1 MNGESMQ
8 KAKDLLASAE
18 LIHPAETVVAAVA
31 RVAGEI
37 SEKLCE
43 TNPLLLCVMS
53 GGVPFAGH
61 LMTQLNFPLDFDYLH
76 VTRYGQ
82 DTAGG
87 ALSWRSAP
95 WTPVKGRTVLI
106 IDDILDEGLTLAA
119 IVDRIK
125 QLGARNCYTAV
136 ATDKL
141 NGKQK
146 PIKADFVAL
155 TVPDRFVF
163 GFGMDVRGAW
173 RNLPAIYAVKDE

>member
-1 MNGESMQ
+1 MSMTDTQ
-8 KAKDLLASAE
+8 KVRDILASAE
-18 LIHPAETVVAAVA
+18 VIHTAETVAQAVSRVAA
-31 RVAGEI
+31 EI
-37 SEKLCE
+37 TEKLSDSY
-43 TNPLLLCVMS
+43 PLLLCVMS

-61 LMTQLNFPLDFDYLH
+61 LMTQLQFPLNFDYLH

-95 WTPVKGRTVLI
+95 WTSVKGRTVLVL
-106 IDDILDEGLTLAA
+106 DDILDEGLTLAA
-119 IVDRIK
+119 IVERMMD
-125 QLGARNCYTAV
+125 LGAIACYTAV

-141 NGKQK
+141 NGKEK

-163 GFGMDVRGAW
+163 GYGMDVRGAW
-173 RNLPAIYAVKDE
+173 RNLPAIYAIKEE